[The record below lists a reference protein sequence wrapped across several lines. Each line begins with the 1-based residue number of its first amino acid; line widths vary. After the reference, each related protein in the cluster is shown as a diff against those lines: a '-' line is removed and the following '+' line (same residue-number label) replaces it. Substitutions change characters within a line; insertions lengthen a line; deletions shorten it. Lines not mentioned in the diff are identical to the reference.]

1 MDMADY
7 LDVTGDTFSD
17 LRVLVEGALSL
28 IEDYTGSLN
37 RLATEAGMEEART
50 ALNDVCGALYTMR
63 QHIKKLQAAH
73 LKHLLESPETDEP
86 PKADD

>member
-17 LRVLVEGALSL
+17 LRVLVEGAISL
-28 IEDYTGSLN
+28 FEDYTGSLN

-50 ALNDVCGALYTMR
+50 ALNDVGGALYSMR
-63 QHIKKLQAAH
+63 QHIRKLQSAH
-73 LKHLLESPETDEP
+73 LKHLLDSSETDEHTE
-86 PKADD
+86 ADA

>member
-1 MDMADY
+1 MYMADY
-7 LDVTGDTFSD
+7 LDITGDTFSD

-28 IEDYTGSLN
+28 IENHTGSLN

-73 LKHLLESPETDEP
+73 LKHLLDSSEAEETPETD
-86 PKADD
+86 A